1 MREIKFYKN
10 TSGQCPVQDF
20 IRALPT
26 KEREKLLWVL
36 ALVRD
41 IQMVPQEYFKKA
53 AKHSWNMGGKSS
65 ACRQSIQ
72 TLGFLG

>member
-26 KEREKLLWVL
+26 KEREKLLWGL
-36 ALVRD
+36 RFGQRYSD
-41 IQMVPQEYFKKA
+41 GA
-53 AKHSWNMGGKSS
+53 A
-65 ACRQSIQ
+65 RV
-72 TLGFLG
+72 F